1 MKVIL
6 LKTGRIINASGGM
19 EKVLF
24 DMANNLSERGYETT
38 VLGFENKIGKPFFHI
53 NKNVDF
59 INAGIG
65 YKERNWYINLKS
77 LLSFNR
83 ELRSKKRF
91 YIRTKRMA
99 MKILPVIHNVKP
111 DIIIVYD
118 KLANFLIKDV
128 MKLNIPVISMLH
140 FDIESIFRK
149 GYSYPNK
156 SLEHCECIQ
165 VLCRSYVDILR
176 RFITPKKIQHIPNV
190 VRIPDKMALLENKRI
205 INVARVNGEQKR
217 QHILIQAFA
226 QLPPPHSL
234 MNGILN
240 FGERMMRRKIIVKN

>member
-1 MKVIL
+1 
-6 LKTGRIINASGGM
+6 
-19 EKVLF
+19 
-24 DMANNLSERGYETT
+24 
-38 VLGFENKIGKPFFHI
+38 
-53 NKNVDF
+53 
-59 INAGIG
+59 
-65 YKERNWYINLKS
+65 
-77 LLSFNR
+77 
-83 ELRSKKRF
+83 
-91 YIRTKRMA
+91 MA

-226 QLPPPHSL
+226 QLPPHSL

-240 FGERMMRRKIIVKN
+240 FGEIMMRRKIIVKN